1 MGKAIIWTEDGILKI
16 THLAKGIDPEQAR
29 PILPEGVDFTVID
42 ADPVPADR
50 TFRAAWTE
58 YPANGVPAVDM
69 AVARDVWRTRIRAAR
84 APRLAALDIEYQRAD
99 ERGDD
104 AEKQAVVARK
114 QVLRDATSDPRIE
127 AAATIEDLTAAWP
140 EGL

>member
-16 THLAKGIDPEQAR
+16 THLAEGADPERAR
-29 PILPEGVDFTVID
+29 RILPDGVDFTVVD
-42 ADPVPADR
+42 ADPVPTDR

-58 YPANGVPAVDM
+58 YPVNGVPAVDM
-69 AVARDVWRTRIRAAR
+69 NVARDVWRTRIRAAR

-99 ERGDD
+99 ERDDD
-104 AEKQAVVARK
+104 AAKQAVVAKK
-114 QVLRDATSDPRIE
+114 QVLRDATDDPRIE
-127 AAATIEDLTAAWP
+127 AAATIEELTAAWP